1 VLGFAVLGAFAV
13 GLNPNGL
20 AIWKLPFYT
29 VDVSLAIQEWHSPN
43 FHRLDL
49 HPILW
54 LLFLVIIALGFSSK
68 KISLFDLFKTLGFA
82 YMTFYSQRSMVLF
95 AIVAAPVAA
104 RYLAVVWEDWK
115 SAPIGLWL
123 ARIQSSSGN
132 KPLPGRLTKILNL
145 TLVALIFAVA
155 LFRAYTISLPVMV
168 YQTYPKATVEWIEEN
183 QPPGQMF
190 NSYNWG
196 GYLTWDLRDYP
207 VFIDGRADLYGDEI
221 IEQWWQIINATDDGF
236 ELLDQWDVNFVL
248 VEPHWP
254 IVNALQAQYWATLFQ
269 DDVSVLLGRAP

>member
-1 VLGFAVLGAFAV
+1 
-13 GLNPNGL
+13 
-20 AIWKLPFYT
+20 
-29 VDVSLAIQEWHSPN
+29 
-43 FHRLDL
+43 
-49 HPILW
+49 
-54 LLFLVIIALGFSSK
+54 
-68 KISLFDLFKTLGFA
+68 
-82 YMTFYSQRSMVLF
+82 MVLF

-115 SAPIGLWL
+115 SAPIGQWL
-123 ARIQSSSGN
+123 ARIQTSSGN

-155 LFRAYTISLPVMV
+155 LFREYTISLPVMV
-168 YQTYPKATVEWIEEN
+168 YQTYPKAAVEWIEEN

-196 GYLTWDLRDYP
+196 GYLTWDLRNYP

-221 IEQWWQIINATDDGF
+221 IGQWWQIINATDDSF
-236 ELLDQWDVNFVL
+236 ALLDQWDVKFVL

-254 IVNALQAQYWATLFQ
+254 IVKALQAQHWATLFQ
-269 DDVSVLLGRAP
+269 DDVSVLLGIAP